1 MMYINCLCTV
11 NGFVIVQHMLAVS
24 LSVETENQ
32 QGALTSLTRNEQ
44 ITSNQRIVWL
54 LVG

>member
-1 MMYINCLCTV
+1 MMYINCLCTE
-11 NGFVIVQHMLAVS
+11 NGFVIMLAVS

-44 ITSNQRIVWL
+44 ITSNQRIAWL